1 MEKVGE
7 REKKPSLPSLTS
19 TGPQPQTLLDS
30 MNSYLEITSERYRE
44 TEFSKCDPLSQ

>member
-7 REKKPSLPSLTS
+7 REKKPSSPSLTS

-30 MNSYLEITSERYRE
+30 MSSCPGITSERYRE
-44 TEFSKCDPLSQ
+44 IEFSK

>member
-7 REKKPSLPSLTS
+7 REKKPSSPSLTS

-30 MNSYLEITSERYRE
+30 MSSCPGITSERYRE